1 MDILLL
7 LHLVLHHTFQVSV
20 NRSIFHAQITIMTT
34 DLYLQAHTFI
44 YEHVF
49 YKNLT
54 LSLNFVG

>member
-49 YKNLT
+49 YCVT
-54 LSLNFVG
+54 G